1 MKAII
6 VCTSSSHGNTRKVAD
21 AIGDVLGAK
30 VVDPGEISP
39 VELAEYDLVGF
50 GSGVYFM
57 ALDKRLRAFVDAV
70 PEGQGREVFVFATS
84 GMSEPSFR
92 PYLRNLGD
100 QLTGKG
106 YELVGGFACRGLDT
120 MGPLAL
126 IGGLNKGRP
135 NVEDLTSA
143 RGFAEQLRARFD

>member
-1 MKAII
+1 M
-6 VCTSSSHGNTRKVAD
+6 CTSSSHGNTRKVAD

>member
-21 AIGDVLGAK
+21 VIGDVLGAK

-39 VELAEYDLVGF
+39 FELAEYDLVGF

-70 PEGQGREVFVFATS
+70 PEGQGREAFVFATS

-135 NVEDLTSA
+135 NAEDLASA

>member
-57 ALDKRLRAFVDAV
+57 ALDKRLRAFVDAL

-135 NVEDLTSA
+135 NAEDLTSA

>member
-57 ALDKRLRAFVDAV
+57 ALDKRLRAFVDAA
-70 PEGQGREVFVFATS
+70 PEGQGREAFVFATS
-84 GMSEPSFR
+84 GMAEPSFR

-135 NVEDLTSA
+135 SAEDLTSA

>member
-57 ALDKRLRAFVDAV
+57 ALDKRLRAFVDAL

-100 QLTGKG
+100 QLTGNG

-135 NVEDLTSA
+135 NAEDLTSA

>member
-70 PEGQGREVFVFATS
+70 PEGQGREAFVFATS
-84 GMSEPSFR
+84 GMAEPSFR

-135 NVEDLTSA
+135 SAEDLTSA

>member
-70 PEGQGREVFVFATS
+70 PEGQGCEAFVFATS

-135 NVEDLTSA
+135 NAEDLTSA